1 MEKDRW
7 DLTYE
12 IAFQEKKTDYSY
24 FVLYSALYWPSLN
37 VLSKISNARKVK
49 YFAKI
54 SKSKS
59 FLTKMIESATS
70 SNHSDGKSEIRL
82 DFFSRSSAKY
92 FEVEPSR
99 MLFWCNYKIF
109 LVVFVAGWS
118 HVALSIKHPLTEKR
132 YIF

>member
-7 DLTYE
+7 DLTCE
-12 IAFQEKKTDYSY
+12 IAFQEKKLTIVTLFSILLFIDPLWM
-24 FVLYSALYWPSLN
+24 FCLKFLRQERWNILQRF
-37 VLSKISNARKVK
+37 LKVK
-49 YFAKI
+49 V
-54 SKSKS
+54 
-59 FLTKMIESATS
+59 FLTKMIEWAIS